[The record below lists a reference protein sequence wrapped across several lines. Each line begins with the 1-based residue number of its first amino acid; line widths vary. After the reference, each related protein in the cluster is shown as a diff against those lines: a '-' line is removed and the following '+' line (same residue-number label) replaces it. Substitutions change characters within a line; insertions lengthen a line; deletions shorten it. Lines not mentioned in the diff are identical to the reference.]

1 MVGFA
6 ALPAQAAIG
15 FAALP
20 AQPALGFAAL
30 PQAAQVAIGFAALP
44 AQFAVGL
51 AQPVPPMYRVD
62 EREIMYGPCQ
72 PWST

>member
-6 ALPAQAAIG
+6 ALPAQAAI
-15 FAALP
+15 
-20 AQPALGFAAL
+20 GFAAL

-51 AQPVPPMYRVD
+51 VALPPQPVAPMKWVD
-62 EREIMYGPCQ
+62 ERKIMYGPCQ